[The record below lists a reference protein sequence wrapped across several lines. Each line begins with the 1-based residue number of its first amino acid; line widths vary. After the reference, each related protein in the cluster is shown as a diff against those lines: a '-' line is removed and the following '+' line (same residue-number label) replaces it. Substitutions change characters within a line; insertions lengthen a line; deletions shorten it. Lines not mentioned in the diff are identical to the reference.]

1 MKRLSDHARE
11 ALEKVNVAL
20 YGHLDS
26 YLEQAGYNPD
36 TAPARF
42 THALALLTGKKQ
54 VYHPRP
60 RAFFYPEL
68 PPIQF
73 FERQSFSWLAALES
87 ATPDI
92 AAELVAAME
101 QQQDFVPYLQSDA
114 RMAGNDV
121 KKVNANQGW
130 KAFFLYRDG
139 QPQAENIARC
149 PKTMAA
155 LDKVPLFAVPDRG
168 PNILFSV
175 LHPGAKIAPHT
186 GFINTRL
193 ICHLP
198 LLVPPECGFRV
209 GNDTRAWE
217 PGKAFVF
224 DDTINHEAWNN
235 SDQTRVVLLFDIWRP
250 ELSEQE
256 TALITSLL
264 QGVDSYSPSK
274 QRWNV

>member
-1 MKRLSDHARE
+1 
-11 ALEKVNVAL
+11 
-20 YGHLDS
+20 
-26 YLEQAGYNPD
+26 
-36 TAPARF
+36 
-42 THALALLTGKKQ
+42 
-54 VYHPRP
+54 
-60 RAFFYPEL
+60 
-68 PPIQF
+68 
-73 FERQSFSWLAALES
+73 
-87 ATPDI
+87 
-92 AAELVAAME
+92 
-101 QQQDFVPYLQSDA
+101 
-114 RMAGNDV
+114 
-121 KKVNANQGW
+121 
-130 KAFFLYRDG
+130 
-139 QPQAENIARC
+139 
-149 PKTMAA
+149 MAA